1 MPNPAD
7 LMKLM
12 GMKNKFQSAHPKFV
26 AFLSDVAKQ
35 GVSEGDII
43 EVSLIKSDGTKTT
56 SNLKVNKDDV
66 EMVNDIK
73 NMR

>member
-12 GMKNKFQSAHPKFV
+12 GMKNKFTNAHPKFV
-26 AFLSDVAKQ
+26 AFLGEVTRQ
-35 GVSEGDII
+35 GVSEGDVI

-56 SNLKVNKDDV
+56 ANLKVNKDDV

>member
-12 GMKNKFQSAHPKFV
+12 GMKNKFTNAHPKFV
-26 AFLSDVAKQ
+26 AFLSDVARQ
-35 GVSEGDII
+35 GVKEGDII

>member
-12 GMKNKFQSAHPKFV
+12 GMRNKFTNAHPRFV
-26 AFLSDVAKQ
+26 AFLNDITRQ
-35 GVSEGDII
+35 GVSEGDVI

-56 SNLKVNKDDV
+56 ANLKVNKDDV